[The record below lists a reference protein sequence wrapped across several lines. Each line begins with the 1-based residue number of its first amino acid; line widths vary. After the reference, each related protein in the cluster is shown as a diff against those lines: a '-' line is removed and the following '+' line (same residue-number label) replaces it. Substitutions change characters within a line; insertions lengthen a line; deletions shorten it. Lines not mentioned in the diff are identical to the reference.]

1 MNLPLEVF
9 KLVSDRLE
17 GDGAFSRQ
25 STVRVQIIQY
35 DTVNYMVERSVPVA
49 GSNRMINLE

>member
-35 DTVNYMVERSVPVA
+35 DTVNYMLERSVPVA

>member
-25 STVRVQIIQY
+25 STVRVQNLHCKSYSMIQ
-35 DTVNYMVERSVPVA
+35 
-49 GSNRMINLE
+49 